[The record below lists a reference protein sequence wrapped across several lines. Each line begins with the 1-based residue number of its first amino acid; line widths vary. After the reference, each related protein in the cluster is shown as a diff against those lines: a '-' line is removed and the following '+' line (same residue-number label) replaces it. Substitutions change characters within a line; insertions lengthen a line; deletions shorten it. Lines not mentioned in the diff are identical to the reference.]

1 MENQI
6 RSVMKS
12 VRVQSAV
19 DQLEEHIAKMNLSAQ
34 EVLAVSA
41 LLAARQISVLG
52 TEAELSGGD
61 MVGSMVSIGLAL

>member
-52 TEAELSGGD
+52 QC
-61 MVGSMVSIGLAL
+61 